1 MTPLAV
7 LGFSVGGADLEGHK
21 MEVNMQS
28 HPHQIVSMNL
38 VASIKRVLDVQFRN
52 FEEDKRFKE
61 VVENF
66 KEEKMW
72 SFEESM
78 DPDVQRAPAL

>member
-1 MTPLAV
+1 
-7 LGFSVGGADLEGHK
+7 
-21 MEVNMQS
+21 MQS

>member
-1 MTPLAV
+1 M

-78 DPDVQRAPAL
+78 DPVVQRAPAL

>member
-78 DPDVQRAPAL
+78 DPVVQRAPAL